1 MKPVYKEAITG
12 LIIAAALMLVVMAL
26 PAEAGHRNT
35 TPPPPPGPTT
45 VVNNHAGYAP
55 GVALAGASGSCVKD
69 WKPGLQKCVFW
80 GMLDLDDTGDDETV
94 HAFGFGVT
102 TRVDQFALHFN
113 GGFENFGDDDQAI
126 MFTGSLNWR

>member
-1 MKPVYKEAITG
+1 
-12 LIIAAALMLVVMAL
+12 MLVLCMVVFATVVT
-26 PAEAGHRNT
+26 AGDYN
-35 TPPPPPGPTT
+35 PPTPGPTT
-45 VVNNHAGYAP
+45 IVNNNNGYAP

-69 WKPGLQKCVFW
+69 WNPGLQKCVFW

-94 HAFGFGVT
+94 HAFGMGIT
-102 TRVDQFALHFN
+102 TRVDQFALHIN